1 MSRTIESIKE
11 NEVVWCKSPEEA
23 KEFCKL
29 LAIAGKRTRNGD
41 SYAIVVNNHIGE
53 LCYNISRGAC
63 GDRPFYEQELKII
76 TPATEFIEDQQSD
89 PILTPDHLG
98 IYKQGQE
105 AKKEGIPKS
114 DNPYIGVVGNAEK
127 IWSDGYESVNNLV
140 KISYVQVKSVPYQLC
155 PMCHGEKQIV
165 SSLRRSQDG
174 QVQSSITIKCHICK
188 GEGIIPQF
196 VIE

>member
-1 MSRTIESIKE
+1 MKRTIESIKE

-23 KEFCKL
+23 KKFERL
-29 LAIAGKRTRNGD
+29 LHESDKAWCDGD
-41 SYAIVVNNHIGE
+41 SYIESSRSTEYYGH
-53 LCYNISRGAC
+53 LCYWVNAGGYSAKEY
-63 GDRPFYEQELKII
+63 YESESYII
-76 TPATEFIEDQQSD
+76 TPAIEFIEDQQTAPVEQKEEEEEED
-89 PILTPDHLG
+89 
-98 IYKQGQE
+98 IYDAVLSFRE
-105 AKKEGIPKS
+105 NHPEEVKKLFDS
-114 DNPYIGVVGNAEK
+114 LNPP
-127 IWSDGYESVNNLV
+127 
-140 KISYVQVKSVPYQLC
+140 VQVKSVPYQLC